1 MGTPLFVQNDL
12 WLKPFTKQIAQRET
26 LAVAK
31 EKELTQGG
39 SLSDF
44 ATGYL
49 YFGLH
54 RTSSGW
60 VFREWAPNA
69 TAIYMIGEFTGWKVN
84 PEYALKPLSKGVW
97 ELELPS
103 DKLYHQQLYRL
114 LVCWKGGQGERI
126 PSYANRTVQDE
137 QTKIFS
143 AQVWNPEQP
152 YVWTAPSTTPTLPKR
167 EGAAPSLGEG
177 WREVAPLIYESHVG
191 MATEKYRVGT
201 FTEYRDKIIPYIKQ
215 SGYNTIQ
222 LMAVQEHP
230 YYGSFG
236 YHVSNFFAVS
246 SRFGTPDEFK
256 SLIDAAHQ
264 QGLRVIMDLVHSH
277 SVKNVAEG
285 LNIFDGTPYQYFH
298 GGQRR
303 NHSAWDSL
311 CFNYGKN
318 EVLHFLLSNCKYWL
332 EEYHLDGFRFDG
344 ITSMLYTHHGLAR
357 DFTEYAMYFDGS
369 EDRDATT
376 YLMLANK
383 LIHQVNPDAITV
395 AEEMSGM
402 PGIATPIP
410 DGGVGFDYRLAMGTP
425 DYWIKIIKE
434 IKDQNWDMGNIYYE
448 LIRKRNDEK
457 TIGYV
462 ESHDQA
468 LVGDKTVFFRLVD
481 KDIYNKM
488 NVSSK
493 SLVIDRGMALHK
505 MIRLI
510 TIATSGN
517 GYLCFMGNEFGHP
530 EWIDFPREGNNWS
543 YQYARRQWKLL
554 KNPDLKFRFLS
565 EFDQAMLSLAGNE
578 NFFNRPA
585 ELIYEN
591 KAQQILAF
599 RRSELVFI
607 FNFHPD
613 HSYTDFGIL
622 TGPGK
627 FRVALNTDASLFGGF
642 GSIDETLD
650 YFTGSIIPDRPMEN
664 NYLKVYLPARC
675 GVVFRKLPKKSI
687 YDML

>member
-1 MGTPLFVQNDL
+1 MGTPLFAQNDP

-26 LAVAK
+26 LASAK
-31 EKELTQGG
+31 EKELTHGG

-54 RTSSGW
+54 RTASGW

-69 TAIYMIGEFTGWKVN
+69 TAIYMIGEFSGWKVN
-84 PEYALKPLSKGVW
+84 PDYSLKHLSKGVW
-97 ELELPS
+97 ELELS
-103 DKLYHQQLYRL
+103 TEKLRHQQLYRL
-114 LVCWKGGQGERI
+114 LICWKGGQGERI

-152 YVWTAPSTTPTLPKR
+152 YVFKVPSSVFRVPEP
-167 EGAAPSLGEG
+167 
-177 WREVAPLIYESHVG
+177 PLIYESHVG
-191 MATEKYRVGT
+191 MATEEYRVGT
-201 FTEYRDKIIPYIKQ
+201 FAEYRDKVIPYIKQ
-215 SGYNTIQ
+215 SGYNIIQ

-256 SLIDAAHQ
+256 SLIDEAHQ

-298 GGQRR
+298 ADDKRR
-303 NHSAWDSL
+303 NHPAWDSL

-344 ITSMLYTHHGLAR
+344 ITSMLYTHHGLKR

-369 EDRDATT
+369 EDCDATT

-383 LIHQVNPDAITV
+383 LIHQVKPDAITV

-410 DGGVGFDYRLAMGTP
+410 EGGIGFDYRLAMGTP
-425 DYWIKIIKE
+425 DYWIKVIKE
-434 IKDQNWDMGNIYYE
+434 QKDQNWDVGNIFYE
-448 LIRKRNDEK
+448 LSRKRDDEK

-481 KDIYNKM
+481 KDIYNRM
-488 NVSSK
+488 NISSK

-543 YQYARRQWKLL
+543 YQHARRQWNLL
-554 KNPDLKFRFLS
+554 NNSELKFRFLS
-565 EFDQAMLSLAGNE
+565 EFDKAMLSLVGNE

-591 KAQQILAF
+591 KPLQILAF
-599 RRSELVFI
+599 RRSDLVFV
-607 FNFHPD
+607 FNFNPN
-613 HSYTDFGIL
+613 HSYTDYGIS
-622 TGPGK
+622 TGAGK
-627 FRVALNTDASLFGGF
+627 FRVALSTDAMSFGGF
-642 GSIDETLD
+642 GRIDDTID
-650 YFTGSIIPDRPMEN
+650 YFTSSIIPDRPMEN

-675 GVVFRKLPKKSI
+675 GVVFRKSPTKSI
-687 YDML
+687 YSI

>member
-1 MGTPLFVQNDL
+1 MIPLLIQNDPL
-12 WLKPFTKQIAQRET
+12 LKPFSAQIARRQIR
-26 LAVAK
+26 VSAK

-44 ATGYL
+44 ATGYM

-54 RTSSGW
+54 RTSTGW

-69 TAIYMIGEFTGWKVN
+69 TAVYMIGEFTDWNTN
-84 PEYALKPLSKGVW
+84 PEYALKPLSKGIW
-97 ELELPS
+97 ELELPV
-103 DKLYHQQLYRL
+103 DKLHHQQLYRL

-152 YVWTAPSTTPTLPKR
+152 YVWQALS
-167 EGAAPSLGEG
+167 SLSPFPPFPLSSP
-177 WREVAPLIYESHVG
+177 PLIYESHVG
-191 MATEKYRVGT
+191 MATEEYRVGT
-201 FTEYRDKIIPYIKQ
+201 FIEYRDKMLPYIKQ

-256 SLIDAAHQ
+256 SLIDTAHQ
-264 QGLRVIMDLVHSH
+264 LGLRVIMDLVHSH

-298 GGQRR
+298 NDKRR
-303 NHSAWDSL
+303 EHPAWDSL

-332 EEYHLDGFRFDG
+332 EEYRLDGFRFDG

-357 DFTEYAMYFDGS
+357 NFTEYSMYFDGT
-369 EDRDATT
+369 EDADATT
-376 YLMLANK
+376 YLMLANE
-383 LIHQVNPDAITV
+383 LIHQVKPDAITV

-402 PGIATPIP
+402 PGVATPIA
-410 DGGVGFDYRLAMGTP
+410 DGGIGFDYRLAMGTP
-425 DYWIKIIKE
+425 DYWIKL
-434 IKDQNWDMGNIYYE
+434 IKDQSDETWDMGDLYYE
-448 LIRKRNDEK
+448 LCRKREDEK

-468 LVGDKTVFFRLVD
+468 LVGDKTAFFRLVD

-488 NVSSK
+488 SINSK
-493 SLVIDRGMALHK
+493 SLVIDRGIALHK

-530 EWIDFPREGNNWS
+530 EWIDFPREGNEWS
-543 YQYARRQWKLL
+543 YQHARRQWSLL
-554 KNPDLKFRFLS
+554 TNPKLKFRFLAD
-565 EFDQAMLSLAGNE
+565 FDKSMLVLAGHE
-578 NFFNRPA
+578 NFFLHSA
-585 ELIYEN
+585 EFLFED
-591 KAQQILAF
+591 KKRQILAF
-599 RRSELVFI
+599 RRNDLVFI
-607 FNFHPD
+607 FNFNPD
-613 HSYTDFGIL
+613 HSYPDFGIP

-627 FRVALNTDASLFGGF
+627 FRVALNTDSPDFGGF
-642 GSIDETLD
+642 GLIDESID
-650 YFTGSIIPDRPMEN
+650 YFTGSIDLDRPMLN

-675 GVVFRKLPKKSI
+675 GVVFKKIPAKSI
-687 YDML
+687 YEL

>member
-1 MGTPLFVQNDL
+1 MLPRLVQNDT
-12 WLKPFTKQIAQRET
+12 WLKPFAKQIAQREVR
-26 LAVAK
+26 LFRK
-31 EKELTQGG
+31 EKELTQDG

-54 RTSSGW
+54 RTSAGW

-69 TAIYMIGEFTGWKVN
+69 TAIYMIGDFTGWKTN
-84 PEYALKPLSKGVW
+84 PEYALKPLPKGVW
-97 ELELPS
+97 ELELPQE
-103 DKLYHQQLYRL
+103 KLRHGQLYRL

-152 YVWTAPSTTPTLPKR
+152 YVWTALSPTPSFPQR
-167 EGAAPSLGEG
+167 EGVSPSLGGG
-177 WREVAPLIYESHVG
+177 WGEAVPLIYESHVG
-191 MATEKYRVGT
+191 MATEEYRVGT
-201 FTEYRDKIIPYIKQ
+201 FTEYRDQIIPYIKQ

-222 LMAVQEHP
+222 LMAIQEHP

-256 SLIDAAHQ
+256 SLIDTAHQ

-298 GGQRR
+298 SDSRR
-303 NHSAWDSL
+303 DHPAWDSL
-311 CFNYGKN
+311 CFDYGKN

-344 ITSMLYTHHGLAR
+344 ITSMLYTHHGLSR

-369 EDRDATT
+369 EDTDATT
-376 YLMLANK
+376 YLMLANR
-383 LIHQVNPDAITV
+383 LIHQINPDAITI

-402 PGIATPIP
+402 PGLATPIA
-410 DGGVGFDYRLAMGTP
+410 DGGIGFDYRLAMGTP
-425 DYWIKIIKE
+425 DYWIKLIKE
-434 IKDQNWDMGNIYYE
+434 QTDQTWEVGNIFYE
-448 LIRKRNDEK
+448 LTRKRDDEK
-457 TIGYV
+457 TIGYI

-488 NVSSK
+488 NVGVK
-493 SLVIDRGMALHK
+493 NIKIDRGMALHK

-510 TIATSGN
+510 TCATSGN

-543 YQYARRQWKLL
+543 YQHARRQWSLVKDT
-554 KNPDLKFRFLS
+554 KLKFRFLA
-565 EFDQAMLSLAGNE
+565 EFDKAMLSLAGNG
-578 NFFNRPA
+578 NFFLRPA
-585 ELIYEN
+585 ELLYEN

-599 RRSELVFI
+599 RRGDLVFV
-607 FNFHPD
+607 FNFNPVQ
-613 HSYTDFGIL
+613 SFTDFGIR

-627 FRVALNTDASLFGGF
+627 FRVALNTDSPLFGGF
-642 GSIDETLD
+642 GLIDESLD
-650 YFTGSIIPDRPMEN
+650 YFTGSIFHDRPMEN
-664 NYLKVYLPARC
+664 IYLKLYLPARC
-675 GVVFRKLPKKSI
+675 GLAFRKLPSRSI
-687 YDML
+687 YEL

>member
-1 MGTPLFVQNDL
+1 MHRVPLFVQNDP
-12 WLKPFTKQIAQRET
+12 WLKPFAKQIAQREIR
-26 LAVAK
+26 LSRK
-31 EKELTQGG
+31 EKELAPKG
-39 SLSDF
+39 SLSGF

-54 RTSSGW
+54 RTQDGW

-69 TAIYMIGEFTGWKVN
+69 TAVYMIGEFTDWKIN
-84 PEYALKPLSKGVW
+84 HEYALKPLPKGVW
-97 ELELPS
+97 ELELPTC
-103 DKLYHQQLYRL
+103 KLHHRQLYRL
-114 LVCWKGGQGERI
+114 LVCWKDGQGDRI

-152 YVWTAPSTTPTLPKR
+152 YVWQAPSPARLTASTP
-167 EGAAPSLGEG
+167 
-177 WREVAPLIYESHVG
+177 PLIYESHVG
-191 MATEKYRVGT
+191 MATEEHRVGT

-264 QGLRVIMDLVHSH
+264 QGLRVIMDLIHSH

-285 LNIFDGTPYQYFH
+285 LNIFDGSPYQYFH
-298 GGQRR
+298 DGSRR
-303 NHSAWDSL
+303 NHPAWDSL

-332 EEYHLDGFRFDG
+332 EEYHVDGFRFDG
-344 ITSMLYTHHGLAR
+344 ITSMLYTHHGLER
-357 DFTEYAMYFDGS
+357 NFTEYAMYFDGS
-369 EDRDATT
+369 EDCDAIT
-376 YLMLANK
+376 YLMLANRM
-383 LIHQVNPDAITV
+383 IHQVKPDAITI

-402 PGIATPIP
+402 PGIAAPIS

-425 DYWIKIIKE
+425 DYWIRLIKE
-434 IKDQNWDMGNIYYE
+434 LPDENWEVGNIFYE
-448 LIRKRNDEK
+448 LTRKRSDEK
-457 TIGYV
+457 TVGYV

-468 LVGDKTVFFRLVD
+468 LVGDKTVFFRLID
-481 KDIYNKM
+481 KEIYDKM
-488 NVSSK
+488 NISVK
-493 SLVIDRGMALHK
+493 SLVVDRGMALHK
-505 MIRLI
+505 IIRLI

-543 YQYARRQWKLL
+543 YQHARRQWSLL
-554 KNPDLKFRFLS
+554 NNPKLKFRFLA
-565 EFDQAMLSLAGNE
+565 EFDKAMLSLVGNGD
-578 NFFNRPA
+578 FFLHPV
-585 ELIYEN
+585 ELLYEN
-591 KAQQILAF
+591 KAQQILAL
-599 RRSELVFI
+599 RRNELVFI
-607 FNFHPD
+607 FNFSPD
-613 HSYTDFGIL
+613 HSYTDFGIP

-627 FRVALNTDASLFGGF
+627 YRIALNTDSPKFGGF
-642 GSIDETLD
+642 GLIDETLD
-650 YFTGSIIPDRPMEN
+650 YFTGSIIQDRPMEN

-675 GVVFRKLPKKSI
+675 GIVFRKSQPKSI
-687 YDML
+687 FEL

>member
-1 MGTPLFVQNDL
+1 MHPLLIQNDPL
-12 WLKPFTKQIAQRET
+12 LKPFAKQIAQRKI
-26 LAVAK
+26 LLSRK

-69 TAIYMIGEFTGWKVN
+69 TAIYMIGEFTDWKTN

-97 ELELPS
+97 ELELPA
-103 DKLYHQQLYRL
+103 DKLYHKQLYRL
-114 LVCWKGGQGERI
+114 LICWKGGQGERI

-143 AQVWNPEQP
+143 AQVWSPEQP
-152 YVWTAPSTTPTLPKR
+152 YVWKTDRYHTAELQIPPNTLTNDSSR
-167 EGAAPSLGEG
+167 SAAF
-177 WREVAPLIYESHVG
+177 APLIYESHVG

-201 FTEYRDKIIPYIKQ
+201 FVEYRDKIIPYIKQ

-222 LMAVQEHP
+222 LMAIQEHP

-298 GGQRR
+298 DGIRR
-303 NHSAWDSL
+303 EHPLWDSL

-318 EVLHFLLSNCKYWL
+318 EILHFLLSNCKFWL

-344 ITSMLYTHHGLAR
+344 ITSMLYTHHGLER
-357 DFTEYAMYFDGS
+357 DFLEYASYFDGS
-369 EDRDATT
+369 EDSDATT
-376 YLMLANK
+376 YLLLANK
-383 LIHQVNPDAITV
+383 LIHEVKPDAITV

-402 PGIATPIP
+402 PGIATPIA
-410 DGGVGFDYRLAMGTP
+410 DGGIGFDYRLAMGTP
-425 DYWIKIIKE
+425 DYWIKVIKE
-434 IKDQNWDMGNIYYE
+434 QTDETWDVGNIFYE
-448 LIRKRNDEK
+448 LNRKRNDEK

-481 KDIYNKM
+481 KDIYDKM
-488 NVSSK
+488 NVAVK

-530 EWIDFPREGNNWS
+530 EWIDFPRAGNNWS
-543 YQYARRQWKLL
+543 YQHARRQWNLL
-554 KNPDLKFRFLS
+554 KNNELKYRFLS
-565 EFDQAMLSLAGNE
+565 EFDKAMLTLAGNG
-578 NFFNRPA
+578 NFFQNPI
-585 ELIYEN
+585 ELLYEN
-591 KAQQILAF
+591 RGQQILAF
-599 RRSELVFI
+599 RRNDMVFI
-607 FNFHPD
+607 FNFSPD
-613 HSYTDFGIL
+613 HSYTDFGIA

-627 FRVALNTDASLFGGF
+627 FRVALNTDSPQFGGF
-642 GSIDETLD
+642 GLIDESLD

-675 GVVFRKLPKKSI
+675 GVVFKKIPVRSI
-687 YDML
+687 YSLG

>member
-1 MGTPLFVQNDL
+1 MKIVENDPY
-12 WLKPFTKQIAQRET
+12 LKPFTKQLAQRAK
-26 LAVAK
+26 LFLRK

-54 RTSSGW
+54 RTASGW

-69 TAIYMIGEFTGWKVN
+69 TAIHMIGDFTDWKISA
-84 PEYALKPLSKGVW
+84 EYALKPLSKGVW
-97 ELELPS
+97 ELELPAE
-103 DKLYHQQLYRL
+103 KLRHQQLYRL

-137 QTKIFS
+137 NTKIFS

-152 YVWTAPSTTPTLPKR
+152 YVWTTPPLPQR
-167 EGAAPSLGEG
+167 EGVSLSLGGGRGE
-177 WREVAPLIYESHVG
+177 AIPLIYESHVG
-191 MATEKYRVGT
+191 MATEEYRVGT
-201 FTEYRDKIIPYIKQ
+201 FTEYRDTMLPYIKE

-256 SLIDAAHQ
+256 SLIDTAHQ
-264 QGLRVIMDLVHSH
+264 MGLRVIIDLIHSH
-277 SVKNVAEG
+277 SVKNIAEG

-298 GGQRR
+298 ADSVKRE
-303 NHSAWDSL
+303 HPAWDSL
-311 CFNYGKN
+311 CFNYGKH

-332 EEYHLDGFRFDG
+332 EEYRVDGFRFDG
-344 ITSMLYTHHGLAR
+344 ITSMLYTHHGLSR
-357 DFTEYAMYFDGS
+357 DFTEYSMYFDGS
-369 EDRDATT
+369 EDKDATT

-402 PGIATPIP
+402 PGIATPIA
-410 DGGVGFDYRLAMGTP
+410 DGGIGFDYRLAMGTP

-434 IKDQNWDMGNIYYE
+434 QADENWDVGNIFYE
-448 LIRKRNDEK
+448 LSRKRDDEK

-481 KDIYNKM
+481 KNIYNRM
-488 NVSSK
+488 NINDK
-493 SLVIDRGMALHK
+493 NLVVDRGIALHK

-530 EWIDFPREGNNWS
+530 EWIDFPREGNDWS
-543 YQYARRQWKLL
+543 YQHARRQWSLL
-554 KNPDLKFRFLS
+554 KNPNLKFRYLAD
-565 EFDQAMLSLAGNE
+565 FDKAMLSLVLNE
-578 NFFNRPA
+578 NLFFHPA
-585 ELIYEN
+585 KLLLDDKN
-591 KAQQILAF
+591 LQVLAF
-599 RRSELVFI
+599 RRGDLVFV
-607 FNFHPD
+607 FNFNPD
-613 HSYTDFGIL
+613 QSYTDFDIP

-627 FRVALNTDASLFGGF
+627 FRVALNTDSPQFGGF
-642 GSIDETLD
+642 GLINESLD
-650 YFTGSIIPDRPMEN
+650 YFTGSIISDRPMNN
-664 NYLKVYLPARC
+664 NYMKVYLPARC
-675 GVVFRKLPKKSI
+675 GVVFKKIRTKSI
-687 YDML
+687 YDLN

>member
-1 MGTPLFVQNDL
+1 MLPLFVQNDP
-12 WLKPFTKQIAQRET
+12 WLKPFAKQIAQR
-26 LAVAK
+26 AVRLSRK
-31 EKELTQGG
+31 EKELTQEK

-54 RTSSGW
+54 RTPAGW

-69 TAIYMIGEFTGWKVN
+69 TAIYMIGEFSDWKIN
-84 PEYALKPLSKGVW
+84 PEYALKPLPKGVW
-97 ELELPS
+97 ELQLTT
-103 DKLYHQQLYRL
+103 DKLHHRQLYRL
-114 LVCWKGGQGERI
+114 LVCWNGGQGERI
-126 PSYANRTVQDE
+126 PSYANSTVQDE

-152 YVWTAPSTTPTLPKR
+152 YQWKESPLP
-167 EGAAPSLGEG
+167 PCSSP
-177 WREVAPLIYESHVG
+177 PLIYESHVG
-191 MATEKYRVGT
+191 MATEEYRAGT
-201 FTEYRDKIIPYIKQ
+201 FAEYRDKIIPYIKQ

-222 LMAVQEHP
+222 LMAIQEHP

-246 SRFGTPDEFK
+246 SRFGTPDDFK
-256 SLIDAAHQ
+256 SLVDEAHQ
-264 QGLRVIMDLVHSH
+264 QGLRVIMDLIHSH

-298 GGQRR
+298 DGARR
-303 NHSAWDSL
+303 DHPAWDSL

-332 EEYHLDGFRFDG
+332 EEFRVDGFRFDG
-344 ITSMLYTHHGLAR
+344 ITSMLYTHHGLSR

-383 LIHQVNPDAITV
+383 MIHQVKPHAVTI

-402 PGIATPIP
+402 PGLATPIAE
-410 DGGVGFDYRLAMGTP
+410 GGIGFDYRLAMGTP
-425 DYWIKIIKE
+425 DYWIKLIKNVPDE
-434 IKDQNWDMGNIYYE
+434 QWEVGNIYYE
-448 LIRKRNDEK
+448 LTRKRVDEK
-457 TIGYV
+457 TVGYV

-468 LVGDKTVFFRLVD
+468 LVGDKTVFFRLID
-481 KDIYNKM
+481 KDIYDKM
-488 NVSSK
+488 EISVK

-543 YQYARRQWKLL
+543 YKYARRQWSLL
-554 KNPDLKFRFLS
+554 KNENLKFRYLA
-565 EFDQAMLSLAGNE
+565 EFDRAMLSLAGNAY
-578 NFFNRPA
+578 FFSHPP

-591 KAQQILAF
+591 REQQILAF
-599 RRSELVFI
+599 RRNGLVFV
-607 FNFHPD
+607 FNFSPD

-627 FRVALNTDASLFGGF
+627 YRVALNTDSPEYGGF
-642 GSIDETLD
+642 GLIDESID
-650 YFTGSIIPDRPMEN
+650 YFTGDLFSDRPMEN
-664 NYLKVYLPARC
+664 NYLKIYLPARC
-675 GVVFRKLPKKSI
+675 GVVFRKAVTKSI
-687 YDML
+687 YEL

>member
-1 MGTPLFVQNDL
+1 MKIVENDPY
-12 WLKPFTKQIAQRET
+12 LKPFTKQLAQRAK
-26 LAVAK
+26 LFLRK

-54 RTSSGW
+54 RTASGW

-69 TAIYMIGEFTGWKVN
+69 TAIHMIGDFTDWKIN

-97 ELELPS
+97 ELELPAE
-103 DKLYHQQLYRL
+103 KLRHQQLYRL

-137 QTKIFS
+137 NTKIFS

-152 YVWTAPSTTPTLPKR
+152 YVWTTPPLPQR
-167 EGAAPSLGEG
+167 EGVSLSLGGGRGE
-177 WREVAPLIYESHVG
+177 AIPLIYESHVG
-191 MATEKYRVGT
+191 MATEEYRVGT
-201 FTEYRDKIIPYIKQ
+201 FTEYRDTMLPYIKE

-256 SLIDAAHQ
+256 SLIDTAHQ
-264 QGLRVIMDLVHSH
+264 MGLRVIIDLIHSH
-277 SVKNVAEG
+277 SVKNIAEG

-298 GGQRR
+298 ADSVKRE
-303 NHSAWDSL
+303 HPAWDSL
-311 CFNYGKN
+311 CFNYGKH

-332 EEYHLDGFRFDG
+332 EEYRVDGFRFDG
-344 ITSMLYTHHGLAR
+344 ITSMLYTHHGLSR
-357 DFTEYAMYFDGS
+357 DFTEYSMYFDGS
-369 EDRDATT
+369 EDKDATT

-383 LIHQVNPDAITV
+383 LIHQVNPDVITV

-402 PGIATPIP
+402 PGIATPIA
-410 DGGVGFDYRLAMGTP
+410 DGGIGFDYRLAMGTP

-434 IKDQNWDMGNIYYE
+434 QADENWDVGNIFYE
-448 LIRKRNDEK
+448 LSRKRDDEK

-481 KDIYNKM
+481 KNIYSRM
-488 NVSSK
+488 NIDDK
-493 SLVIDRGMALHK
+493 NLVVDRGIALHK

-530 EWIDFPREGNNWS
+530 EWIDFPREGNDWS
-543 YQYARRQWKLL
+543 YQHARRQWSLL
-554 KNPDLKFRFLS
+554 KNPNLKFRYLAD
-565 EFDQAMLSLAGNE
+565 FDKAMLSLVLNE
-578 NFFNRPA
+578 NLFFHPA
-585 ELIYEN
+585 KLLLDDKN
-591 KAQQILAF
+591 LQILAF
-599 RRSELVFI
+599 RRGDLVFV
-607 FNFHPD
+607 FNFNPD
-613 HSYTDFGIL
+613 QSYTDFDIP

-627 FRVALNTDASLFGGF
+627 FRVALNTDSPQFGGF
-642 GSIDETLD
+642 GLINESLD
-650 YFTGSIIPDRPMEN
+650 YFTGSIISDRPMNN
-664 NYLKVYLPARC
+664 NYMKVYLPARC
-675 GVVFRKLPKKSI
+675 GVVFKKIRTKSI
-687 YDML
+687 YDLN

>member
-1 MGTPLFVQNDL
+1 MFPRLVQNDS
-12 WLKPFTKQIAQRET
+12 WLKPFAKQIAQRAIR
-26 LAVAK
+26 LSRK

-39 SLSDF
+39 SLSGF
-44 ATGYL
+44 ATGYM

-54 RTSSGW
+54 RTPTGW

-69 TAIYMIGEFTGWKVN
+69 TAIYMIGEFTGWKTN
-84 PEYALKPLSKGVW
+84 SEYALKPLPKGVW
-97 ELELPS
+97 ELELPA
-103 DKLYHQQLYRL
+103 DKLHHQQLYRL

-143 AQVWNPEQP
+143 AQVWNPEKP
-152 YVWTAPSTTPTLPKR
+152 YVWTAHACEANHS
-167 EGAAPSLGEG
+167 
-177 WREVAPLIYESHVG
+177 VPLVYESHVG

-201 FTEYRDKIIPYIKQ
+201 FTEYRDHILPYIKQ
-215 SGYNTIQ
+215 SGYNTVQ
-222 LMAVQEHP
+222 LMAIQEHP

-256 SLIDAAHQ
+256 SLIDTAHQ
-264 QGLRVIMDLVHSH
+264 LGLCVIMDLVHSH
-277 SVKNVAEG
+277 SVKNSLEG
-285 LNIFDGTPYQYFH
+285 LNIFDGTPYLYFH
-298 GGQRR
+298 DGERR
-303 NHSAWDSL
+303 NHPAWDSL

-332 EEYHLDGFRFDG
+332 EEYHVDGFRFDG
-344 ITSMLYTHHGLAR
+344 ITSMLYTHHGLSR

-369 EDRDATT
+369 EDVDATT
-376 YLMLANK
+376 YLMLANR
-383 LIHQVNPDAITV
+383 LIHQVKPDAVTI

-402 PGIATPIP
+402 PGLATPIA
-410 DGGVGFDYRLAMGTP
+410 DGGIGFDYRLAMGTP
-425 DYWIKIIKE
+425 DYWIKLIKE
-434 IKDQNWDMGNIYYE
+434 QTDQTWEVGNIYYE
-448 LIRKRNDEK
+448 LTRKRDDEK

-481 KDIYNKM
+481 KDIYYKM
-488 NVSSK
+488 NVGDK
-493 SLVIDRGMALHK
+493 SIVIDRGMALHK

-510 TIATSGN
+510 TCATSGN

-530 EWIDFPREGNNWS
+530 EWIDFPREGNDWS
-543 YQYARRQWKLL
+543 YQHARRQWSLVKNTKL
-554 KNPDLKFRFLS
+554 KYRFLA
-565 EFDQAMLSLAGNE
+565 EFDRAMLALAGKG
-578 NFFNRPA
+578 NFFHRPA
-585 ELIYEN
+585 ELLYEN

-599 RRSELVFI
+599 RRNDLVFV
-607 FNFHPD
+607 FNFNPD
-613 HSYTDFGIL
+613 HSYTDFGIS

-627 FRVALNTDASLFGGF
+627 FRVALNTDSPLFGGF
-642 GSIDETLD
+642 GLIDESLD
-650 YFTGSIIPDRPMEN
+650 YFTGSILQDRPMEN

-675 GVVFRKLPKKSI
+675 GLVFRKIPAKSI
-687 YDML
+687 YEL

>member
-1 MGTPLFVQNDL
+1 MFPLLVQNDK
-12 WLKPFTKQIAQRET
+12 WLQPFAKQIAQREIRFSR
-26 LAVAK
+26 K
-31 EKELTQGG
+31 EKELTQNG

-54 RTSSGW
+54 RTPTGW

-69 TAIYMIGEFTGWKVN
+69 TAIYMIGEFTDWKTS
-84 PEYALKPLSKGVW
+84 PEYALKSLPKGIW
-97 ELELPS
+97 ELELPA
-103 DKLYHQQLYRL
+103 DKLRHQQLYRL

-152 YVWTAPSTTPTLPKR
+152 YIWRSSSPFSTTSPIS
-167 EGAAPSLGEG
+167 PS
-177 WREVAPLIYESHVG
+177 PLIYESHTG
-191 MATEKYRVGT
+191 MATEEYRVGT
-201 FTEYRDKIIPYIKQ
+201 FTEYRDKIIPYIKA
-215 SGYNTIQ
+215 SGYNTVQ
-222 LMAVQEHP
+222 LMAIQEHP

-264 QGLRVIMDLVHSH
+264 QELRVIMDLVHSH
-277 SVKNVAEG
+277 SVKNIAEG

-298 GGQRR
+298 GNERR
-303 NHSAWDSL
+303 NHPAWDSL

-344 ITSMLYTHHGLAR
+344 ITSMLYTHHGLSK
-357 DFTEYAMYFDGS
+357 DFTDYAMYFDGS

-376 YLMLANK
+376 YLMLANR
-383 LIHQVNPDAITV
+383 LIHQVNPQAITV

-402 PGIATPIP
+402 PGVATPIA
-410 DGGVGFDYRLAMGTP
+410 DGGIGFDYRLAMGTP
-425 DYWIKIIKE
+425 DYWIKLIKE
-434 IKDQNWDMGNIYYE
+434 LPDEKWEMGNIYYE
-448 LIRKRNDEK
+448 LTRKRDDEK

-468 LVGDKTVFFRLVD
+468 LVGDKTIFFRLVD
-481 KDIYNKM
+481 KDIYDKM
-488 NVSSK
+488 NVAVK

-505 MIRLI
+505 MIRLV
-510 TIATSGN
+510 TIATAGN

-543 YQYARRQWKLL
+543 YQHARRQWSLL
-554 KNPDLKFRFLS
+554 KNPELKFRFLA
-565 EFDQAMLSLAGNE
+565 EFDKAMLALAGNE
-578 NFFNRPA
+578 NFFLRPA
-585 ELIYEN
+585 ELLYEN
-591 KAQQILAF
+591 KGQQILAF
-599 RRSELVFI
+599 RRNEWVFI
-607 FNFHPD
+607 FNFNPD
-613 HSYTDFGIL
+613 HSYTDFGIP

-627 FRVALNTDASLFGGF
+627 FRVALNTDSPQFGGF
-642 GSIDETLD
+642 GLIDESLE
-650 YFTGSIIPDRPMEN
+650 YFTGSLLPDRPMEN
-664 NYLKVYLPARC
+664 NYLKLYLPARC
-675 GVVFRKLPKKSI
+675 GVVFRKLPTKSI
-687 YDML
+687 YALG

>member
-1 MGTPLFVQNDL
+1 MLPLFVQNDQ
-12 WLKPFTKQIAQRET
+12 WLQPFAKQIAQRKVR
-26 LAVAK
+26 LSHK

-39 SLSDF
+39 TLSDF

-54 RTSSGW
+54 RTPSGW

-69 TAIYMIGEFTGWKVN
+69 TAIYMIGEFTDWKTD
-84 PEYALKPLSKGVW
+84 PAYALQSLPKGVW
-97 ELELPS
+97 ELELPD
-103 DKLYHQQLYRL
+103 DKLHHRQLYRL

-137 QTKIFS
+137 KTKIFS

-152 YVWTAPSTTPTLPKR
+152 YVWKTPHSAAFTMPS
-167 EGAAPSLGEG
+167 
-177 WREVAPLIYESHVG
+177 VPLIYESHVG
-191 MATEKYRVGT
+191 MATEEYRVGT
-201 FTEYRDKIIPYIKQ
+201 FIEYKDTILPYIRH

-222 LMAVQEHP
+222 LMAIQEHP

-256 SLIDAAHQ
+256 ALIDQAHLL
-264 QGLRVIMDLVHSH
+264 GLRVIMDLVHSH
-277 SVKNVAEG
+277 SVTNVAEG

-298 GGQRR
+298 GDERR
-303 NHSAWDSL
+303 NHPAWDSL

-344 ITSMLYTHHGLAR
+344 ITSMLYTHHGLSR
-357 DFTEYAMYFDGS
+357 NFTEYAMYFDGS
-369 EDRDATT
+369 EDTNATT
-376 YLMLANK
+376 YLMLANE
-383 LIHQVNPDAITV
+383 LLHQVKPEAITV

-402 PGIATPIP
+402 PGLATPIT
-410 DGGVGFDYRLAMGTP
+410 DGGIGFDYRLAMGTP
-425 DYWIKIIKE
+425 DYWIKL
-434 IKDQNWDMGNIYYE
+434 IKDQPDETWDMGNIYYE
-448 LIRKRNDEK
+448 LCRKREDEK
-457 TIGYV
+457 TIGYL

-468 LVGDKTVFFRLVD
+468 LVGDKTVFFRLID
-481 KDIYNKM
+481 KEIYDQMSVNK
-488 NVSSK
+488 K
-493 SLVIDRGMALHK
+493 SLIVDRGMALHK

-510 TIATSGN
+510 TMATSGN

-543 YQYARRQWKLL
+543 YQHARRQWSLL
-554 KNPDLKFRFLS
+554 SNPKLKFRFLA
-565 EFDQAMLSLAGNE
+565 EFDKAMLALVGME
-578 NFFNRPA
+578 NFFLRPA
-585 ELIYEN
+585 ELLLED
-591 KAQQILAF
+591 KKCQILAF
-599 RRSELVFI
+599 RRNELVFV
-607 FNFHPD
+607 FNFNPD
-613 HSYTDFGIL
+613 HSVTDFGIP

-627 FRVALNTDASLFGGF
+627 FRVALNTDSPNFGGF
-642 GSIDETLD
+642 GLIDESLD
-650 YFTGSIIPDRPMEN
+650 YFTGSILPDRPMVN

-675 GVVFRKLPKKSI
+675 GVVFKKMPTKSI
-687 YDML
+687 FEL

>member
-1 MGTPLFVQNDL
+1 MLPLLVQNDPM
-12 WLKPFTKQIAQRET
+12 LKPFSAQIAQRKVRV
-26 LAVAK
+26 AAK
-31 EKELTQGG
+31 EKELTQGV

-60 VFREWAPNA
+60 IFREWAPNA
-69 TAIYMIGEFTGWKVN
+69 TAIFMIGEFTGWKTN
-84 PEYALKPLSKGVW
+84 PEYALKSLPRGVW
-97 ELELPS
+97 ELELPT
-103 DKLYHQQLYRL
+103 DKLHHRQLYRL

-126 PSYANRTVQDE
+126 PSYASRTVQDE

-152 YVWTAPSTTPTLPKR
+152 YVWKSDCEDFSNTAERGSTAL
-167 EGAAPSLGEG
+167 
-177 WREVAPLIYESHVG
+177 VPLIYESHVG
-191 MATEKYRVGT
+191 MATEEYRVGT
-201 FTEYRDKIIPYIKQ
+201 FTEYRDKILPYIKQ
-215 SGYNTIQ
+215 SGYNTVQ
-222 LMAVQEHP
+222 LMAIQEHP

-256 SLIDAAHQ
+256 SLIDMAHQ
-264 QGLRVIMDLVHSH
+264 AGLRVIMDLVHSH

-298 GGQRR
+298 KDQRR
-303 NHSAWDSL
+303 NHPAWDSL
-311 CFNYGKN
+311 CFNYAKN

-344 ITSMLYTHHGLAR
+344 ITSMLYTHHGLSKN
-357 DFTEYAMYFDGS
+357 FTEYAMYFDGS

-376 YLMLANK
+376 YLMLANE
-383 LIHQVNPDAITV
+383 LIHQVKPEAITV

-402 PGIATPIP
+402 PGLATPIT
-410 DGGVGFDYRLAMGTP
+410 DGGIGFDYRLAMGTP
-425 DYWIKIIKE
+425 DYWIRIIKE
-434 IKDQNWDMGNIYYE
+434 QPDEKWDVGNIFYE
-448 LIRKRNDEK
+448 LGRKRDDEK
-457 TIGYV
+457 TVGYV

-468 LVGDKTVFFRLVD
+468 LVGDKTIFFRLVD
-481 KDIYNKM
+481 KEIYDQMLVDKKN
-488 NVSSK
+488 
-493 SLVIDRGMALHK
+493 LVIDRGIALHK

-543 YQYARRQWKLL
+543 YKHACRQWSLLSNQKLR
-554 KNPDLKFRFLS
+554 FRFLAG
-565 EFDQAMLSLAGNE
+565 FDKAMLALVGNE
-578 NFFNRPA
+578 RFFACPIEFLLEDKER
-585 ELIYEN
+585 
-591 KAQQILAF
+591 QILAF
-599 RRSELVFI
+599 RRNELIFV
-607 FNFHPD
+607 FNFSPG
-613 HSYTDFGIL
+613 HSYPDFGIP

-627 FRVALNTDASLFGGF
+627 FRVALNTDSPVFGGF
-642 GSIDETLD
+642 GLIDESLD
-650 YFTGSIIPDRPMEN
+650 YFSGSIFPDRPMEN

-675 GVVFRKLPKKSI
+675 GMVFRKLPAKSI
-687 YDML
+687 YDL

>member
-1 MGTPLFVQNDL
+1 MGIPLFIQNDE
-12 WLKPFTKQIAQRET
+12 WLMPFAKQIAQREK
-26 LAVAK
+26 LATAK
-31 EKELTQGG
+31 EKELTQGVT
-39 SLSDF
+39 LSDF

-54 RTSSGW
+54 RTASGW
-60 VFREWAPNA
+60 IFREWAPNA
-69 TAIYMIGEFTGWKVN
+69 TAIYMIGEFTNWKVN
-84 PEYALKPLSKGVW
+84 PEYALKRLSKGVW
-97 ELELPS
+97 EIELS
-103 DKLYHQQLYRL
+103 SNQLRHQQLYRL
-114 LVCWKGGQGERI
+114 LICWKDGQGERI

-152 YVWTAPSTTPTLPKR
+152 FVWTAPVVDGNGNATGS
-167 EGAAPSLGEG
+167 S
-177 WREVAPLIYESHVG
+177 APLIYESHVG
-191 MATEKYRVGT
+191 MATEEHRVGT
-201 FTEYRDKIIPYIKQ
+201 FTEYRDKIIPYLKQ

-222 LMAVQEHP
+222 LMAIQEHP

-256 SLIDAAHQ
+256 SLIDTAHRA
-264 QGLRVIMDLVHSH
+264 GLRVIMDLIHSH

-298 GGQRR
+298 ADEKRR
-303 NHSAWDSL
+303 NHPAWDSL

-344 ITSMLYTHHGLAR
+344 ITSMLYTHHGLSR

-383 LIHQVNPDAITV
+383 LIHQVKPDAITI

-410 DGGVGFDYRLAMGTP
+410 EGGVGFDYRLAMGTP
-425 DYWIKIIKE
+425 DYWIKVIKE
-434 IKDQNWDMGNIYYE
+434 QTDQNWDVGNIYYE
-448 LIRKRNDEK
+448 LSRKRDDEK

-488 NVSSK
+488 KVGNK
-493 SLVIDRGMALHK
+493 SLVIERGIALHK

-530 EWIDFPREGNNWS
+530 EWIDFPRQGNNWS

-554 KNPDLKFRFLS
+554 SNPELKYRFLA
-565 EFDQAMLSLAGNE
+565 EFDKAMLALISKE
-578 NFFNRPA
+578 NFFAHPA
-585 ELIYEN
+585 ELIYED
-591 KAQQILAF
+591 KPGQILTF
-599 RRSELVFI
+599 RRGDLVFI
-607 FNFHPD
+607 FNFNPD
-613 HSYTDFGIL
+613 QSYTDFGIL

-627 FRVALNTDASLFGGF
+627 FHIALNTDAPQFGGF
-642 GSIDETLD
+642 GRIDETFD

-664 NYLKVYLPARC
+664 NYLKVYIPARC
-675 GVVFRKLPKKSI
+675 GVVFRKMPTKSI
-687 YDML
+687 YGIM

>member
-1 MGTPLFVQNDL
+1 MLPLFVQNDP
-12 WLKPFTKQIAQRET
+12 WLKPFAKQIAQR
-26 LAVAK
+26 AVRLSRK
-31 EKELTQGG
+31 EKELTQGK

-54 RTSSGW
+54 RTPTGW

-69 TAIYMIGEFTGWKVN
+69 TAIYMIGEFTDWKIH
-84 PEYALKPLSKGVW
+84 PEYALKPLAKGVW
-97 ELELPS
+97 ELELPAG
-103 DKLYHQQLYRL
+103 KLHHRQLYRL

-126 PSYANRTVQDE
+126 PSYANSTMQDK

-143 AQVWNPEQP
+143 AQVWNPEKP
-152 YVWTAPSTTPTLPKR
+152 YQWKAPSFPLCSSP
-167 EGAAPSLGEG
+167 
-177 WREVAPLIYESHVG
+177 PLIYESHAG
-191 MATEKYRVGT
+191 MATEEYREGT
-201 FTEYRDKIIPYIKQ
+201 FAEYRDKIIPYIKQ
-215 SGYNTIQ
+215 SGYNTVQ
-222 LMAVQEHP
+222 LMAIQEHP

-246 SRFGTPDEFK
+246 SRFGTPDDFK
-256 SLIDAAHQ
+256 SLVDTAHQ
-264 QGLRVIMDLVHSH
+264 QGLRVIMDLIHSH

-298 GGQRR
+298 DGARR
-303 NHSAWDSL
+303 EHPLWDSL
-311 CFNYGKN
+311 CFNYEKN

-332 EEYHLDGFRFDG
+332 EEYRVDGFRFDG
-344 ITSMLYTHHGLAR
+344 ITSMLYTHHGLSR

-369 EDRDATT
+369 EDTDATT
-376 YLMLANK
+376 YLMMANK
-383 LIHQVNPDAITV
+383 MIHQVKPHAITI

-402 PGIATPIP
+402 PGLATPIAE
-410 DGGVGFDYRLAMGTP
+410 GGIGFDYRLAMGTP
-425 DYWIKIIKE
+425 DYWIKLIKE
-434 IKDQNWDMGNIYYE
+434 QPDENWEVGNIYYE
-448 LIRKRNDEK
+448 LTRKREDEK
-457 TIGYV
+457 TVGYV

-468 LVGDKTVFFRLVD
+468 LVGDKTVFFRLID
-481 KDIYNKM
+481 KEIYDKM
-488 NVSSK
+488 GISVK

-543 YQYARRQWKLL
+543 YKYARRQWSLL
-554 KNPDLKFRFLS
+554 QNEDLKFRFLAG
-565 EFDQAMLSLAGNE
+565 FDREMLSLAGNAD
-578 NFFNRPA
+578 FFNRPP

-591 KAQQILAF
+591 REQQILAF
-599 RRSELVFI
+599 RRNELIFV
-607 FNFHPD
+607 FNFSPD

-627 FRVALNTDASLFGGF
+627 YRVALNTDSPEFGGF
-642 GSIDETLD
+642 GLIDESLD
-650 YFTGSIIPDRPMEN
+650 YFTGNLFSDRPMEN
-664 NYLKVYLPARC
+664 NYLKIYLPARC
-675 GVVFRKLPKKSI
+675 GVVFRKMPTKSI
-687 YDML
+687 YEL

>member
-1 MGTPLFVQNDL
+1 MEIPLLVQNDP
-12 WLKPFTKQIAQRET
+12 WLKPFTAQIAQRQVR
-26 LAVAK
+26 AAAK
-31 EKELTQGG
+31 EKELAQGV

-54 RTSSGW
+54 RTSAGW

-69 TAIYMIGEFTGWKVN
+69 AAIYMIGEFTNWKTD
-84 PEYALKPLSKGVW
+84 PGYALKPLSKGVW
-97 ELELPS
+97 ELELPAGM
-103 DKLYHQQLYRL
+103 LHHRQLYRL

-152 YVWTAPSTTPTLPKR
+152 YVWTAPQC
-167 EGAAPSLGEG
+167 GECS
-177 WREVAPLIYESHVG
+177 RVPLIYESHAG
-191 MATEKYRVGT
+191 MATEEYRVGT
-201 FTEYRDKIIPYIKQ
+201 FAEYRDRVLPYIRQ
-215 SGYNTIQ
+215 SGYNTVQ
-222 LMAVQEHP
+222 LMAIQEHP

-246 SRFGTPDEFK
+246 SRFGTPDDFK

-298 GGQRR
+298 GDDRR
-303 NHSAWDSL
+303 NHPAWDSL
-311 CFNYGKN
+311 CFDYGKN
-318 EVLHFLLSNCKYWL
+318 GVMHFLLSNCKYWL
-332 EEYHLDGFRFDG
+332 EEYHVDGFRFDG
-344 ITSMLYTHHGLAR
+344 VTSMLYAHHGLSK
-357 DFTEYAMYFDGS
+357 DFTEYALYFDGS
-369 EDRDATT
+369 EDQDATT

-383 LIHQVNPDAITV
+383 LIHQVNPAAVTI

-402 PGIATPIP
+402 PGLATPVS
-410 DGGVGFDYRLAMGTP
+410 DGGIGFDYRLAMGTP
-425 DYWIKIIKE
+425 DYWIRL
-434 IKDQNWDMGNIYYE
+434 IKDQPDESWDVSNIYYE
-448 LIRKRNDEK
+448 LSRKRADEK
-457 TIGYV
+457 TVGYV

-481 KDIYNKM
+481 KEIYDKM
-488 NVSSK
+488 DVGSK

-510 TIATSGN
+510 TIATAGN

-530 EWIDFPREGNNWS
+530 EWIDFPREGNRWS
-543 YQYARRQWKLL
+543 YKYARRQWSLL
-554 KNPDLKFRFLS
+554 KNHQLKFRFLAG
-565 EFDQAMLSLAGNE
+565 FDRAMLALAGNE
-578 NFFNRPA
+578 AFFLHPA
-585 ELIYEN
+585 EMLFED
-591 KAQQILAF
+591 KGRQVLAF
-599 RRSELVFI
+599 RRNELVFV
-607 FNFHPD
+607 FNFSPD
-613 HSYTDFGIL
+613 HSYTDLGIP

-627 FRVALNTDASLFGGF
+627 YRVALDTDSPQFGGF
-642 GSIDETLD
+642 GLIDESLD
-650 YFTGSIIPDRPMEN
+650 YFTGSIFSDRPMVN
-664 NYLKVYLPARC
+664 DFLKIYLPARC
-675 GVVFRKLPKKSI
+675 GVVFKKLPARSI
-687 YDML
+687 YAL

>member
-1 MGTPLFVQNDL
+1 MGTPLLVQNDPL
-12 WLKPFTKQIAQRET
+12 LKPFVKQISQREA
-26 LAVAK
+26 LSSRK

-69 TAIYMIGEFTGWKVN
+69 TAIYMIGEFTGWKTN

-97 ELELPS
+97 ELELAA
-103 DKLYHQQLYRL
+103 DKLRHRQLYRL
-114 LVCWKGGQGERI
+114 LICWKGGQGERI

-152 YVWTAPSTTPTLPKR
+152 YVWTAQSPTPTLPQR
-167 EGAAPSLGEG
+167 EGVSPSFGGGWGEA
-177 WREVAPLIYESHVG
+177 APLIYESHVG
-191 MATEKYRVGT
+191 MATEEYRVGT

-222 LMAVQEHP
+222 LMAIQEHP

-256 SLIDAAHQ
+256 SLIDTAHQ
-264 QGLRVIMDLVHSH
+264 HGLRVIMDLVHSH
-277 SVKNVAEG
+277 SVKNIAEG

-298 GGQRR
+298 GDIRR
-303 NHSAWDSL
+303 EHPAWDSL

-318 EVLHFLLSNCKYWL
+318 EVIHFLLSNCKYWL

-369 EDRDATT
+369 EDREAAT

-383 LIHQVNPDAITV
+383 LIHQVKPDAVTV

-402 PGIATPIP
+402 PGIAMPIA
-410 DGGVGFDYRLAMGTP
+410 DGGFGFDYRLAMGTP
-425 DYWIKIIKE
+425 DYWIKVIKTQT
-434 IKDQNWDMGNIYYE
+434 DQSWDVGNIYYE
-448 LIRKRNDEK
+448 LCRKRDDEK
-457 TIGYV
+457 TVGYV

-481 KDIYNKM
+481 KNIYNQM
-488 NVSSK
+488 GVHTK
-493 SLVIDRGMALHK
+493 SIVIDRGMALHK

-543 YQYARRQWKLL
+543 YQHARRQWSLLENSKL
-554 KNPDLKFRFLS
+554 KYHFLA
-565 EFDQAMLSLAGNE
+565 EFDKAMLSLVGNDH
-578 NFFNRPA
+578 FFLRPA
-585 ELIYEN
+585 ELFYED

-599 RRSELVFI
+599 RRNELVFV
-607 FNFHPD
+607 FNFNPSQSFVD
-613 HSYTDFGIL
+613 YGIP

-627 FRVALNTDASLFGGF
+627 FRVAFNTDSPQYGGF
-642 GSIDETLD
+642 GLIDETID
-650 YFTGSIIPDRPMEN
+650 YFTGSILPDRPMVN
-664 NYLKVYLPARC
+664 NYLKIYLPARC
-675 GVVFRKLPKKSI
+675 GVVFRKLPAKSI
-687 YDML
+687 YEL